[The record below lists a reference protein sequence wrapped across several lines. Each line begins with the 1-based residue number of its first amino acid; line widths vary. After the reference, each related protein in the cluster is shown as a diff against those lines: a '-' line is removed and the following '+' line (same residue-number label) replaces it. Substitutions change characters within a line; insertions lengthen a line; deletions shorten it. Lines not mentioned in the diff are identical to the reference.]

1 MKDRN
6 NLLTSL
12 IVALLAGGV
21 YYISGADSIDKIL
34 PEITYVDTKGGIEI
48 VYSKVEKPE
57 QEESTEKVQW
67 TPRKKQVQK
76 RVIETPEVM
85 DEEREIAETTNI
97 PPMEFDELMALLE
110 NSVTEPVKLSD
121 DDSED
126 IPEWVE
132 GNEHLEKPAIAWAE
146 DEKPEGLKIRTRTPI
161 VYSKAKAA
169 IFINEVKL
177 KKNSKDKYLKD
188 NKKSSA
194 DKDANVDDEVVV
206 LAPGKTFKAPSV
218 NVNGNSEVVVV
229 PDVPGYNV
237 IWDAKDIKNNVK
249 VEVKTSSDG
258 YNFIMIQSDDECKS
272 SCKKK
277 CNK

>member
-21 YYISGADSIDKIL
+21 YYISGADSIEKIL
-34 PEITYVDTKGGIEI
+34 PDITYVDNKGGIEI
-48 VYSKVEKPE
+48 VYSKVDKPE
-57 QEESTEKVQW
+57 QEESIEKVQL

-76 RVIETPEVM
+76 RVIESPEVM
-85 DEEREIAETTNI
+85 EEEREIAETTNI

-110 NSVTEPVKLSD
+110 NPVTEPVKLTD
-121 DDSED
+121 DITET
-126 IPEWVE
+126 PEWVE

-146 DEKPEGLKIRTRTPI
+146 DEKPNGLKIKTRTPI
-161 VYSKAKAA
+161 VYAKAKAA

-177 KKNSKDKYLKD
+177 KKNLKD
-188 NKKSSA
+188 SKKSSA
-194 DKDANVDDEVVV
+194 DKNAEVELVIV
-206 LAPGKTFKAPSV
+206 PETTPRVPVKS
-218 NVNGNSEVVVV
+218 VNGNTEVVVV
-229 PDVPGYNV
+229 PEVPGYNV

-249 VEVKTSSDG
+249 VEVKTSSEG

-272 SCKKK
+272 TCTKK
-277 CNK
+277 CSK